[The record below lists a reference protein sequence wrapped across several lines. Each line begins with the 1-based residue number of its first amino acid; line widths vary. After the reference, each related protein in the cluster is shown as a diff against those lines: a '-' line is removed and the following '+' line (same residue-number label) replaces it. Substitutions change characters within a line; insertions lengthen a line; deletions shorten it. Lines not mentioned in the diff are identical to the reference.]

1 MRILQ
6 SLRTLSP
13 YLLILICT
21 PAAVG
26 QGLLLPSERSLPPLH
41 MVKHHVRATIT
52 DQVAVTTVEQTFR
65 NHTNRPLEATY
76 LFPVPRGASVNKFSM
91 WIDVK
96 ETAGELL
103 EAKQAEKIYMDI
115 VRRTLDPGLLE
126 YMENNLLRMRV
137 FPVPPHG
144 DQRVK
149 VSFTSVLPQE
159 GGVNEYTYPLKTDGR
174 TTRTLEEVSFKASIT
189 SQHPLQTIYSPTH
202 AITVRRDGERKADV
216 EFDRHQGLLD
226 RDFQLFFAT
235 STKDVGLTPL
245 LYRPVSSEDGYVMM
259 MLNPQVEAA
268 KATRIPRDLVLVLDT
283 SGSMSEQKMDQ
294 AKRALKFC
302 LNNLDEKDRF
312 GIVTFSTTVN
322 HFRDD
327 LSGGRGELLD
337 RARKWVDDLRAGG
350 GTAIQPALEAALQ
363 YRTKDPGRSFNVVF
377 FTDGVPTVDET
388 NPDKIVNRIT
398 ALNKDNVRI
407 FTFGV
412 GDDVNASMLDRLAEA
427 TRAVSTYVRPAEDIE
442 IKVSGLHGKIS
453 HPVMTD
459 VRISATNVTL
469 KDVYPPRLPDLF
481 KGQQLIV
488 IGRYSGQ
495 GGAAIKITGNVGGVE
510 KEIVYELTFPGKTE
524 DGKGFVEDLWG
535 RRKVGYL
542 LDQIRANGE
551 SRELVAEVV
560 KLAKKYG
567 IATPYTSYL
576 VVPDGPMPMSRP
588 HAGIPG
594 SIGSPPGAGFGGG
607 FGGAMGG
614 RAGGMPPPALIPG
627 GPGGGLPQQSVG
639 GGPAGAVKPGTVAD
653 FAKREAES
661 KGDVGQSRGGMQKAL
676 VDDELKRI
684 PADRRNDAYAD
695 ALKKAKEQNEN
706 LDQAAKNYR
715 ERNLAGNQQGKL
727 GVDLA
732 EASSGL
738 RSQDRL
744 TQTASRSVNGRN
756 CVEVGGVWI
765 DDQFQAKT
773 KIVAVKAQ
781 SDAYF
786 RILEKQ
792 PKMRDVF
799 RLGNYVVWITPNGSA
814 LVIDQNDG
822 TDKLTDDDIDRLFA
836 AR

>member
-1 MRILQ
+1 MRITRI
-6 SLRTLSP
+6 LRPLSP
-13 YLLILICT
+13 FLIVLACV
-21 PAAVG
+21 PAAIG
-26 QGLLLPSERSLPPLH
+26 QGLLLPFERSLPPLH

-91 WIDVK
+91 WIDGK

-103 EAKQAEKIYMDI
+103 EAKQAEKIYTDI

-126 YMENNLLRMRV
+126 YMESNLLRMRV
-137 FPVPPHG
+137 FPVPPRG

-174 TTRTLEEVSFKASIT
+174 MSRTLEEVSFKASIT
-189 SQHPLQTIYSPTH
+189 SQQPLQTVYSPTH
-202 AITVRRDGERKADV
+202 AITVRRDGERKADI

-268 KATRIPRDLVLVLDT
+268 KAARIPRDLVLVLDT

-312 GIVTFSTTVN
+312 AIVTFSTTVN
-322 HFRDD
+322 HFRDN

-337 RARKWVDDLRAGG
+337 RAKKWVDDLRAGG

-363 YRTKDPGRSFNVVF
+363 YRSKDSGRSFNIVF

-398 ALNKDNVRI
+398 ALNKENARI

-453 HPVMTD
+453 YPVMTD
-459 VRISATNVTL
+459 VRITATNVTL
-469 KDVYPPRLPDLF
+469 SEIYPPKLPDLF
-481 KGQQLIV
+481 KGQQLII

-495 GGAAIKITGNVGGVE
+495 GGAAIKITGQVGGVE
-510 KEIVYELTFPGKTE
+510 KEIVYELTFPSRTE
-524 DGKGFVEDLWG
+524 DGKSFVEDLWA

-588 HAGIPG
+588 ASAFRAGTGGP
-594 SIGSPPGAGFGGG
+594 PPGAGIGGG
-607 FGGAMGG
+607 FGGGG
-614 RAGGMPPPALIPG
+614 IGGMPPPALLPG
-627 GPGGGLPQQSVG
+627 GPGGN
-639 GGPAGAVKPGTVAD
+639 GPRGAAGAAEKPGTVAD

-661 KGDVGQSRGGMQKAL
+661 KGDVGQSRGGMQKQL

-695 ALKKAKEQNEN
+695 ALKKAKEQNDN

-732 EASSGL
+732 EASNEL

-744 TQTASRSVNGRN
+744 TQTASRAVNGRN

-765 DDQFQAKT
+765 DDKFQAKT
-773 KIVAVKAQ
+773 NLVAVKAQ

-799 RLGNYVVWITPNGSA
+799 RLGNYVVWIAPNGSA
-814 LVIDQNDG
+814 LVVDQNDG
-822 TDKLTDDDIDRLFA
+822 KEKITDEEIDRLFA
-836 AR
+836 VK

>member
-1 MRILQ
+1 MRNARSIRPFFPFFIL
-6 SLRTLSP
+6 LACSP
-13 YLLILICT
+13 G
-21 PAAVG
+21 VMG
-26 QGLLLPSERSLPPLH
+26 QGILLPSERSLPPLH
-41 MVKHHVRATIT
+41 MVKHHVRANVT

-91 WIDVK
+91 WIDGK

-103 EAKQAEKIYMDI
+103 EAKQAEKIYTDI

-137 FPVPPHG
+137 FPVPPNG

-174 TTRTLEEVSFKASIT
+174 MARSLEEVSFKASIT

-202 AITVRRDGERKADV
+202 AITVRRDGERKAEI
-216 EFDRHQGLLD
+216 EFDRHQALLD

-302 LNNLDEKDRF
+302 LNNLDQKDRF
-312 GIVTFSTTVN
+312 AIVTFSTTVN

-350 GTAIQPALEAALQ
+350 GTAIEPALEAALQ
-363 YRTKDPGRSFNVVF
+363 YRSKDAGRSFNIVF

-459 VRISATNVTL
+459 VRITATNVSL
-469 KDVYPPRLPDLF
+469 SEIYPPKLPDLF

-524 DGKGFVEDLWG
+524 DGKGFVEDLWA

-588 HAGIPG
+588 ALTFGAGGP
-594 SIGSPPGAGFGGG
+594 PPGAGMGGG
-607 FGGAMGG
+607 FGAAVGG
-614 RAGGMPPPALIPG
+614 RAGGMPPPALLPG
-627 GPGGGLPQQSVG
+627 RPGGGLPREVAG
-639 GGPAGAVKPGTVAD
+639 GGPAGAGKPGTVAD

-695 ALKKAKEQNEN
+695 ALMKAKEQNEN
-706 LDQAAKNYR
+706 LDKAAQNYR
-715 ERNLAGNQQGKL
+715 DRNLAGNQQGKL

-744 TQTASRSVNGRN
+744 TQTASRAVNGRN

-765 DDQFQAKT
+765 DDKFQAKT
-773 KIVAVKAQ
+773 NVIAVRAQ

-799 RLGNYVVWITPNGSA
+799 RLGNYVVWIAPNGSA
-814 LVIDQNDG
+814 LVVDQNDG
-822 TDKLTDDDIDRLFA
+822 KEKMADEEIDRLFA
-836 AR
+836 AK

>member
-1 MRILQ
+1 MRVSRL
-6 SLRTLSP
+6 LRSLSP
-13 YLLILICT
+13 FLIVLACA
-21 PAAVG
+21 PAAIG

-41 MVKHHVRATIT
+41 MVKHHVRASIT

-91 WIDVK
+91 WIDGK

-103 EAKQAEKIYMDI
+103 EAKQAGKIYTDI

-137 FPVPPHG
+137 FPVPPNG

-174 TTRTLEEVSFKASIT
+174 MSRTLEEVSFKASIA

-202 AITVRRDGERKADV
+202 AITVRRDGERKAEI

-245 LYRPVSSEDGYVMM
+245 LYRPISSEDGYVMM

-312 GIVTFSTTVN
+312 AIVTFSTTVN
-322 HFRDD
+322 HFRDN

-337 RARKWVDDLRAGG
+337 RAKKWVDDLRAGG

-363 YRTKDPGRSFNVVF
+363 YRSKESGRSFNIVF

-459 VRISATNVTL
+459 VRITATNVTL
-469 KDVYPPRLPDLF
+469 SEIYPPKLPDLF

-495 GGAAIKITGNVGGVE
+495 GGAAIKITGQVGGVE
-510 KEIVYELTFPGKTE
+510 KEIVYELTFPSRTE
-524 DGKGFVEDLWG
+524 DVKGFVEDLWA

-588 HAGIPG
+588 ATAGRGGFGGPPPG
-594 SIGSPPGAGFGGG
+594 SGFGGG
-607 FGGAMGG
+607 FGGGG
-614 RAGGMPPPALIPG
+614 IGGMPPPALLPG
-627 GPGGGLPQQSVG
+627 GPGGS
-639 GGPAGAVKPGTVAD
+639 GPRGQAGATEKPGTVAD

-661 KGDVGQSRGGMQKAL
+661 KGDVGQSRGGMQKQL
-676 VDDELKRI
+676 VDDELKHI

-695 ALKKAKEQNEN
+695 ALRRAKEQNEN

-744 TQTASRSVNGRN
+744 TQTASRAVNGRN
-756 CVEVGGVWI
+756 VVEVGGVWI
-765 DDQFQAKT
+765 DDKFQAKT
-773 KIVAVKAQ
+773 NVIAVKAQ

-786 RILEKQ
+786 RILERQ

-799 RLGNYVVWITPNGSA
+799 RLGNYVVWIAPNGSA
-814 LVIDQNDG
+814 LVVDQNDG
-822 TDKLTDDDIDRLFA
+822 KEKLADEEIDRLFA
-836 AR
+836 VK